1 MNPIDII
8 KIKQVGGLFLDDKII
23 FIFHD
28 AIKYQTAVKIAENF
42 KLCGISGWKIPKIEE
57 LKDIKRALKKR
68 NLLDIYNNFFRGKV
82 IFWSQSKSFFGTSQ
96 YTLDF
101 FRIDDDVR
109 EIKIGAGEYDETGW
123 IIFNGVACLM
133 LFKKLSEI

>member
-1 MNPIDII
+1 LNPIDII

-23 FIFHD
+23 FIFSD
-28 AIKYQTAVKIAENF
+28 TVTYQTAVKIAENF

-57 LKDIKRALKKR
+57 LKGIKRALKKR
-68 NLLDIYNNFFRGKV
+68 NMLDNNNFFRGKV

-96 YTLDF
+96 YALDF

-109 EIKIGAGEYDETGW
+109 ELKIGAGEYDETGW
-123 IIFNGVACLM
+123 IFFNGVACLM